1 MLRRLHQL
9 EDFVLASLLMSMIV
23 LAVLQIGLRNFA
35 GMSLT
40 WIDPLLRVEVLWLG
54 LLGAASAARGG
65 RHITIDILDPLLSS
79 KRKLMLAR
87 VANVAAALVCAA
99 VAWYSAQ
106 FVMLEM
112 EYPTPG
118 ILGLSTWQQQLV
130 IPFSFGLMGLRF
142 LLMAVLVG
150 DEPKPAT
157 EEHAGADIKADANAR
172 IGEGA

>member
-9 EDFVLASLLMSMIV
+9 EDFVLASLLLSMIV
-23 LAVLQIGLRNFA
+23 LAVLQIALRNFA

-65 RHITIDILDPLLSS
+65 RHITIDILEPLLSG
-79 KRKLMLAR
+79 KRKLILAR
-87 VANVAAALVCAA
+87 LANVAAAVVCAA

-106 FVMLEM
+106 FVLLEM

-118 ILGLSTWQQQLV
+118 ILGLNTWQQQLV
-130 IPFSFGLMGLRF
+130 IPFSFGLMALRF
-142 LLMAVLVG
+142 LLMAVLAVG
-150 DEPKPAT
+150 KSPSPVS
-157 EEHAGADIKADANAR
+157 ADANS
-172 IGEGA
+172 GEAS